1 MPFGFGWPEFTI
13 LLIVA
18 AVVGGIVL
26 MFRADKEP
34 RFPSSFSTYSSTDR
48 SGDDKDAMPANA
60 APYNHEEPK
69 ETMMTDESWSQ
80 GRLAP
85 ERLSPG
91 TGTHYIHE
99 YLRAST
105 IAESKGGFGMGMAQE
120 KASPYSVD
128 RVESHLNSRAEE
140 GWRLVSMEPHW
151 WHERQVIS
159 AAMSITRPLAIVGW
173 YLTFERRE

>member
-34 RFPSSFSTYSSTDR
+34 RFPSLFSTYSSTDR

-60 APYNHEEPK
+60 APYNPEESK

-91 TGTHYIHE
+91 TGTRYIHE
-99 YLRAST
+99 YLRVAT
-105 IAESKGGFGMGMAQE
+105 IAESKGGFGMGTAQE

-128 RVESHLNSRAEE
+128 RVEAHLNSRAEE

-151 WHERQVIS
+151 WYERQVIS
-159 AAMSITRPLAIVGW
+159 GASSITRPLAIVGW

>member
-1 MPFGFGWPEFTI
+1 
-13 LLIVA
+13 
-18 AVVGGIVL
+18 
-26 MFRADKEP
+26 
-34 RFPSSFSTYSSTDR
+34 
-48 SGDDKDAMPANA
+48 
-60 APYNHEEPK
+60 
-69 ETMMTDESWSQ
+69 MTDESWSQ

-91 TGTHYIHE
+91 TGARYIHE

-128 RVESHLNSRAEE
+128 RVEAHLNSRAKE

-151 WHERQVIS
+151 WHERQTIS
-159 AAMSITRPLAIVGW
+159 GAMSITRPLAIVGW